1 MNISKLKKLQLLKL
15 IELKSITTEFCDKYS
30 KMLTDY
36 SVTQTTGQQLME
48 MTPSQKENF
57 EYMVSEIGVV
67 FYAIEGTANE
77 AGVRLVG
84 YLDKNCKIT
93 TGDGTK
99 EKPYTITK

>member
-36 SVTQTTGQQLME
+36 SVTHTASQQLME

-57 EYMVSEIGVV
+57 EKRRKFSELLG
-67 FYAIEGTANE
+67 AIDNIIEE
-77 AGVRLVG
+77 KLI
-84 YLDKNCKIT
+84 KIY
-93 TGDGTK
+93 D
-99 EKPYTITK
+99 EKD

>member
-1 MNISKLKKLQLLKL
+1 MNINKLKKFQLLKL

-57 EYMVSEIGVV
+57 EKRRKLSELLGTIDNI
-67 FYAIEGTANE
+67 IE
-77 AGVRLVG
+77 
-84 YLDKNCKIT
+84 
-93 TGDGTK
+93 
-99 EKPYTITK
+99 EKLLHIYDEKD